1 MSQHMSVEGL
11 RVEYKPPVCVI
22 TMENS
27 EERNRLTEPA
37 LDALLRMAESCRLR
51 NDIHV
56 VLIQSKCTD
65 WFCSG
70 LLNPG
75 LRGQMTKE
83 QVIELVRKATDA
95 FERIEE
101 LPQLV
106 IAAINGNVFAG
117 GV

>member
-1 MSQHMSVEGL
+1 MSLHMSVEGL

-56 VLIQSKCTD
+56 VLIQSKCTE

-75 LRGQMTKE
+75 CVGR
-83 QVIELVRKATDA
+83 
-95 FERIEE
+95 
-101 LPQLV
+101 
-106 IAAINGNVFAG
+106 
-117 GV
+117 